1 MSEEKRKAR
10 CGEKKKNSASPKFGG
25 DEMRNINKETLKD
38 VKAPELDSSGS
49 EKDTSEKLRRY
60 VMQT

>member
-25 DEMRNINKETLKD
+25 EEMNNTNKETLKD

-49 EKDTSEKLRRY
+49 EKDTSEKTKRY
-60 VMQT
+60 VIQT

>member
-10 CGEKKKNSASPKFGG
+10 CGEKKKNSAIPKFGG
-25 DEMRNINKETLKD
+25 DEMRNINKETAKD

-49 EKDTSEKLRRY
+49 EKDTSEKLKRY
-60 VMQT
+60 VIQT